1 MAKKN
6 TSTRYFQLTN
16 DILLEYTY
24 NYQTIDLGGKNK
36 ILTVTPELESYN
48 YFCMQDVKQNVTNIK
63 PDNILLPTNSSFTKF
78 VKLYYKDNPYALANI
93 KDDYDLKEHYSI
105 NLPQENPDLGLPSN
119 RVITKVD
126 FDRIKIHFTGGNYFG
141 DYESLL
147 IDAFIY
153 GTNNHKTSLASFLI
167 QRTDNVKLNNNPMLL
182 NQKLY
187 TTYLEYF
194 IPSITSISSELNIL
208 NYENV
213 LFGKDNKTIQ
223 NTPLSVN
230 IYGVK
235 QSYFNYSFN
244 YFNVEKL
251 NNIIIPNSDL
261 FANIY
266 IDIKEATDGDY
277 FVINTKVSNFDTLSA
292 YINSI
297 TDTPEAY
304 IILHELTLKE
314 FYTDMYNKVHSVETH
329 KEHYMVNAASYNED
343 EKLEINEG
351 AIDNSMYY
359 RPICLTSDRCVRFEI
374 KDVMKL
380 INTKDNTTVV
390 KEGTLMY
397 NKPAKYGKQML
408 KLHLGEL
415 PAQVNVF
422 NKRSDENIDTIN
434 IVGGS
439 HGATIEN
446 HQYTIGV
453 LIESSDIK
461 ATVEPLQVRDVVT
474 TLEDY

>member
-1 MAKKN
+1 
-6 TSTRYFQLTN
+6 
-16 DILLEYTY
+16 
-24 NYQTIDLGGKNK
+24 
-36 ILTVTPELESYN
+36 
-48 YFCMQDVKQNVTNIK
+48 
-63 PDNILLPTNSSFTKF
+63 
-78 VKLYYKDNPYALANI
+78 
-93 KDDYDLKEHYSI
+93 
-105 NLPQENPDLGLPSN
+105 
-119 RVITKVD
+119 
-126 FDRIKIHFTGGNYFG
+126 
-141 DYESLL
+141 
-147 IDAFIY
+147 
-153 GTNNHKTSLASFLI
+153 
-167 QRTDNVKLNNNPMLL
+167 
-182 NQKLY
+182 
-187 TTYLEYF
+187 
-194 IPSITSISSELNIL
+194 
-208 NYENV
+208 
-213 LFGKDNKTIQ
+213 
-223 NTPLSVN
+223 
-230 IYGVK
+230 
-235 QSYFNYSFN
+235 
-244 YFNVEKL
+244 
-251 NNIIIPNSDL
+251 
-261 FANIY
+261 
-266 IDIKEATDGDY
+266 
-277 FVINTKVSNFDTLSA
+277 
-292 YINSI
+292 
-297 TDTPEAY
+297 
-304 IILHELTLKE
+304 
-314 FYTDMYNKVHSVETH
+314 
-329 KEHYMVNAASYNED
+329 MVNAASYNED

-439 HGATIEN
+439 NAATIEN